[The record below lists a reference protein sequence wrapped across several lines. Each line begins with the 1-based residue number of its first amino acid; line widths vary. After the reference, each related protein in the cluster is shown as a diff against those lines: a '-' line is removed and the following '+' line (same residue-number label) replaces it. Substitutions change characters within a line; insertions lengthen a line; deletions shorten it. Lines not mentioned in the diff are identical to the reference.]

1 MIIDGGI
8 ISNHSRP
15 IFNHEEQVEGLFLRD
30 CLSKSATV
38 SLLQRSS
45 PPPLTRFMK
54 DRYLLTVLLLGFLGT
69 CGFGQD
75 SIDTGPKDWRAISVV
90 QHQKGK
96 WLAGAGPTFFGA
108 TAKAGRFVANRT
120 WVGVEGEAHALL
132 SDRLE
137 AGVFAR
143 YYLLHGGRISSFSEA
158 GVSYGRFQGW
168 SFDIDNEFPDPEL
181 YRSVK
186 LNAALG
192 LECSLSRRVSLEGV
206 AKVGRL
212 VKANW
217 FQPSFQGSVNV
228 YLGR

>member
-1 MIIDGGI
+1 M
-8 ISNHSRP
+8 
-15 IFNHEEQVEGLFLRD
+15 
-30 CLSKSATV
+30 A
-38 SLLQRSS
+38 
-45 PPPLTRFMK
+45 MK
-54 DRYLLTVLLLGFLGT
+54 KYYLLSAFLFGCLYT
-69 CGFGQD
+69 NSFGQIND
-75 SIDTGPKDWRAISVV
+75 KGKVNDWRAVSVG

-96 WLAGAGPTFFGA
+96 WLVGAGPTFFGV

-143 YYLLHGGRISSFSEA
+143 YYLLHGGIISSFSEV

-168 SFDIDNEFPDPEL
+168 DWDIDDETPGRPEL
-181 YRSVK
+181 YRSIK

-192 LECSLSRRVSLEGV
+192 LECSLSRRVSLEAV

-212 VKANW
+212 TKINW
-217 FQPSFQGSVNV
+217 FQPSFQGLVNV
-228 YLGR
+228 YLGQ

>member
-1 MIIDGGI
+1 M
-8 ISNHSRP
+8 
-15 IFNHEEQVEGLFLRD
+15 
-30 CLSKSATV
+30 A
-38 SLLQRSS
+38 
-45 PPPLTRFMK
+45 
-54 DRYLLTVLLLGFLGT
+54 
-69 CGFGQD
+69 
-75 SIDTGPKDWRAISVV
+75 

-96 WLAGAGPTFFGA
+96 WLVGAGPTFFGA
-108 TAKAGRFVANRT
+108 TAKAGKFIANRT

-143 YYLLHGGRISSFSEA
+143 YYLLHGVISSFSEV
-158 GVSYGRFQGW
+158 GVSYGCFQVWDWG
-168 SFDIDNEFPDPEL
+168 FDNETPGSPEL

-192 LECSLSRRVSLEGV
+192 LELALSRRVSLESV

-212 VKANW
+212 TTVNW
-217 FQPSFQGSVNV
+217 FQPSFQGSVNL